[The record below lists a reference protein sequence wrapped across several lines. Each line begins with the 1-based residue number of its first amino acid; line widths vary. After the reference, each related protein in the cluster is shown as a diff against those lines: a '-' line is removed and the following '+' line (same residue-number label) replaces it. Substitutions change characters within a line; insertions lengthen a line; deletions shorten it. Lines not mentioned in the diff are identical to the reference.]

1 MLPFL
6 STTFEK
12 NILLDMI
19 RQCDI
24 VRHKCW
30 WDQFVDLERL
40 DIGDRS
46 RMQCK
51 SRTGVATAE
60 ESEYTLT

>member
-24 VRHKCW
+24 VRHKCCL
-30 WDQFVDLERL
+30 DQFVDLERL
-40 DIGDRS
+40 DICDRS

-51 SRTGVATAE
+51 SRNGVATAE